1 MSSQIALPR
10 VEPAVRSPTRRLPG
24 AGVPSSIQTPP
35 PSRHW
40 TALGLG
46 NMARRVVAAF
56 NLWRIRARSRA
67 ELAALDDRMLDDI
80 GLTRIDVAC
89 EVNKPFWTE

>member
-1 MSSQIALPR
+1 MSSQIALQR
-10 VEPAVRSPTRRLPG
+10 VEPTVRSPTRRL
-24 AGVPSSIQTPP
+24 ADACVLTSVQMPS

-80 GLTRIDVAC
+80 GLTRIDVAR